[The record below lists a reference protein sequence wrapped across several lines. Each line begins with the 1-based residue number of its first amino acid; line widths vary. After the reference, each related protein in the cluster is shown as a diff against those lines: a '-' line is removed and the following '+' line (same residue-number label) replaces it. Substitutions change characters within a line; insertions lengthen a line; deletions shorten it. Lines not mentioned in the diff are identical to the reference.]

1 MSIPIPIV
9 EKFPYN
15 ELEATTNKE
24 TGKRYYTSPTGEKLA
39 SVTTILGHTMDK
51 TFLVEWRKRIGD
63 KAADQIVKE
72 ASAAGTLM
80 HTSVERHILGL
91 ERERKSNVIH
101 KLAYDMAE
109 NIINRG
115 LVNVN
120 EVWGIEVPLYFP
132 GIYAGRTDLVGVYNG
147 ASAIMD
153 HKNSKK
159 IKKREWINDY
169 FIQGCAYSMAHNEVY
184 GTDIKQVIIF
194 MSSRDL
200 DYKTFVL
207 EGNEF
212 HTYCDKWVAKLE
224 EYFNSQ

>member
-1 MSIPIPIV
+1 MSTPIPII
-9 EKFPYN
+9 EKFSYN
-15 ELEATTNKE
+15 ELKSTTNKE

-39 SVTTILGHTMDK
+39 SVTTILGSTMDK

-63 KAADQIVKE
+63 KAADTIVRE
-72 ASAAGTLM
+72 ASNAGTLM

-91 ERERKSNVIH
+91 ERIRKSNIIH

-109 NIINRG
+109 NIIKRG

-147 ASAIMD
+147 APAIMD

-159 IKKREWINDY
+159 IKKREWIDDY
-169 FIQGCAYSMAHNEVY
+169 FIQGVAYSMAHNKVH
-184 GTDIKQVIIF
+184 GTDIEQVVIF
-194 MSSRDL
+194 MASRDL

-212 HTYCDKWVAKLE
+212 HKYCDKWIAKLE
-224 EYFNSQ
+224 QYFNSQ

>member
-9 EKFPYN
+9 EKFSYN
-15 ELEATTNKE
+15 ELKSTTNKE
-24 TGKRYYTSPTGEKLA
+24 TGKRYYISPMGEKLP
-39 SVTTILGHTMDK
+39 SVTTILGSTMDK

-63 KAADQIVKE
+63 QAADQIVKQ
-72 ASAAGTLM
+72 ASNAGTLM
-80 HTSVERHILGL
+80 HTSIERHILGL

-120 EVWGIEVPLYFP
+120 EVWGIECVLYYEEL
-132 GIYAGRTDLVGVYNG
+132 YAGRTDLIGVYNG
-147 ASAIMD
+147 APAIMD

-159 IKKREWINDY
+159 IKKREWIDDY
-169 FIQGCAYSMAHNEVY
+169 FCQGAAYSMAHNKLY
-184 GTDIKQVIIF
+184 GTDIKQVVIF
-194 MSSRDL
+194 MASRDL

-207 EGNEF
+207 EGNEY
-212 HTYCDKWVAKLE
+212 HTYCDKWIAKLDQ
-224 EYFNSQ
+224 YFNSQ